1 MHVASRDAWDGVL
14 RNIRRHSI
22 CPVHCE
28 QNKFIF
34 VLYINDINI
43 EVNIKNYKNYYLKN
57 SCIKTLINIGSR
69 WPRE

>member
-1 MHVASRDAWDGVL
+1 MNVASCDASEGVL

-34 VLYINDINI
+34 ILYINNINI
-43 EVNIKNYKNYYLKN
+43 KINIKNYKNYKN
-57 SCIKTLINIGSR
+57 YTFSF
-69 WPRE
+69 